1 MTQRKPRSSDR
12 PDLSFDPAPVRARH
26 DGWTSERQIAF
37 IEALAEC
44 GCVLDACRRVGM
56 SAESAYALRRR
67 PGSRG
72 FRAAWENA
80 LALAIRRISDGA
92 FSRAL
97 HGVAVPHY
105 YKGELVGEH
114 RRYDERLTMFLLRY
128 RDPLR
133 YAKSLD
139 RLRFQG
145 EAEWVADDLERSI
158 ENILEDACEAED
170 LIAAESGGEGESS
183 PDVP

>member
-1 MTQRKPRSSDR
+1 MRFAAA
-12 PDLSFDPAPVRARH
+12 PD
-26 DGWTSERQIAF
+26 
-37 IEALAEC
+37 
-44 GCVLDACRRVGM
+44 
-56 SAESAYALRRR
+56 
-67 PGSRG
+67 RG

-97 HGVAVPHY
+97 HGVVVPHY
-105 YKGELVGEH
+105 YKGEVVGEH

-128 RDPLR
+128 RDPMR

-139 RLRFQG
+139 RLHFRG
-145 EAEWVADDLERSI
+145 DAECVADDLERSI
-158 ENILEDACEAED
+158 EDILEESCDAGAE
-170 LIAAESGGEGESS
+170 LP